1 MKKKSFSPHPFFKKT
16 LSELLRNRGNESKMK
31 EEKAEKTERIVVA
44 FATDSN
50 YLYYTGVTLYTLLE
64 HISSENFYHIVIL
77 SSHLSSEEQQFFQDL
92 IQPYNAACNHV
103 SWEYI
108 DMEKSINEI
117 GKENFYLGNYAIANY
132 YRLFLC
138 SLLENEKKVIYLDSD
153 ILVRCDIAELWQQ
166 DMNEYSLAAALDKN
180 ASAKPADDEEK
191 SLFKYC
197 RNVLKLKNSQ
207 YYFNT
212 GVLLMDLEKLR
223 KMDLISAI
231 KKEVLTGIKFSL
243 VDQDILNR
251 LFTQKI
257 CFLDKTWNHQLKYKN
272 EDTATDHLIHISGI
286 APWESERKP
295 FASLWWAEV
304 RKTPFYEQFSVKNL
318 PARVKYL
325 EKIENQY
332 YCVINSTCW
341 KLTYPL
347 RASII
352 FTVELIRSIRKGK

>member
-1 MKKKSFSPHPFFKKT
+1 
-16 LSELLRNRGNESKMK
+16 
-31 EEKAEKTERIVVA
+31 
-44 FATDSN
+44 
-50 YLYYTGVTLYTLLE
+50 
-64 HISSENFYHIVIL
+64 
-77 SSHLSSEEQQFFQDL
+77 
-92 IQPYNAACNHV
+92 
-103 SWEYI
+103 
-108 DMEKSINEI
+108 
-117 GKENFYLGNYAIANY
+117 
-132 YRLFLC
+132 
-138 SLLENEKKVIYLDSD
+138 
-153 ILVRCDIAELWQQ
+153 
-166 DMNEYSLAAALDKN
+166 
-180 ASAKPADDEEK
+180 
-191 SLFKYC
+191 
-197 RNVLKLKNSQ
+197 
-207 YYFNT
+207 
-212 GVLLMDLEKLR
+212 MDLEKLR
-223 KMDLISAI
+223 KMDFISAI